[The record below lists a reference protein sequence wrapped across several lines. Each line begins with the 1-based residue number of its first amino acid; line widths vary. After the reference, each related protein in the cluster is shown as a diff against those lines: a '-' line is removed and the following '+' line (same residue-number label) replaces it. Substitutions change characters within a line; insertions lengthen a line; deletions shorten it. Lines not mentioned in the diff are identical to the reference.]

1 MMFEPA
7 EFQSPALPR
16 LAGPETDEDTAALQ
30 RWLVIAAYR
39 NAHTFRS
46 YAREAQRFQ
55 VFLQRLHADSPTRP
69 RATLLR
75 DATEADVA
83 LYEAVLLG
91 KAKPEVYA
99 RLGSPFAHADNTGLL
114 RPRALKDSSV
124 SQALNILH
132 ALYEF
137 WMQPDP
143 ATRQAYVG
151 ANPVHRLK
159 RATVRAQRQVQRKF
173 PLEALHAM
181 LQTCDLRAVENPP
194 VWLRAKF
201 LLALLFGLWLRRSE
215 IAKLRACDFSFD
227 GRAWTVT
234 VRRKGGKVQTLP
246 APEWIMDIYAQYRL
260 SMGLSPIPSA
270 ESNEPVILPIRGQ
283 KETISD
289 SLIYRILVKTAQQ
302 AKESLEAGLVM
313 PELPESRKHAIAS
326 ILGKVSPHWFRHS
339 GASIAIEAEIMSLEN
354 ASKVLGHSSAVV
366 TAAMYYHPDEKKISE
381 GLKKISAMFSF

>member
-1 MMFEPA
+1 MTFELA
-7 EFQSPALPR
+7 DLQSSALPCS
-16 LAGPETDEDTAALQ
+16 AGAAADEDTAALQ

-55 VFLQRLHADSPTRP
+55 MFLQRLHDGNPARP

-83 LYEAVLLG
+83 LYEAVLQG
-91 KAKPEVYA
+91 KAKPEVYTH
-99 RLGSPFAHADNTGLL
+99 LGPPFAEADDSGILK
-114 RPRALKDSSV
+114 PRALKSSSV

-159 RATVRAQRQVQRKF
+159 RATVRAQRQAQRKF

-181 LQTCDLRAVENPP
+181 LQTCDLRAPENPP
-194 VWLRAKF
+194 LWLRAKF

-215 IAKLRACDFSFD
+215 IAGLRACDFSFD
-227 GRAWTVT
+227 GRAWTVS
-234 VRRKGGKVQTLP
+234 VRRKGGKIQTLP
-246 APEWIMDIYAQYRL
+246 VPEWIMDIYAQYRL
-260 SMGLSPIPSA
+260 SLDLSPIPSA
-270 ESNEPVILPIRGQ
+270 DSNQPAILQIKGR
-283 KETISD
+283 KETVSD
-289 SLIYRILVKTAQQ
+289 SLIYRVLVTAARQ
-302 AKESLEAGLVM
+302 AKENLEAGLVM

-339 GASIAIEAEIMSLEN
+339 GASIAIETEIMSLEN

-381 GLKKISAMFSF
+381 GLKRIHKIFSF